1 MIAAA
6 CGGGDDAGD
15 GGEGDTAAGDLPEC
29 PVEALENH
37 DASDGPIEVLL
48 WHSQLAEPLASLEA
62 LTEEYNSSQ
71 DKVHVSLQSQG
82 TSYEEVERQFER
94 AIPTSDLPAVVIFD
108 DTITQFMSDSGV
120 ILPAQSCIEADD
132 YDNSGWLPLAVD
144 FYSIDDVM
152 YPASVGLA
160 SALVYYNRGHFE
172 EAGLDPDDPPETLAE
187 IREYAEAIQAAGVT
201 DAPLAFHMTPF
212 LLEFWLTGAGA
223 PIVDNN
229 NGRDE
234 RAEASAF
241 DNERTHE
248 IFEWIDG
255 MIEDGLMRPFSGTP
269 GQINHFLSMATEQT
283 SMLMESDTAATSI
296 TAFLAGDLD
305 VDSIEGVEG
314 VEGTED
320 VDVSGLDIGAG
331 ALPGLEA
338 PGLGQVGGATY
349 YITNTTP
356 PEVQAAAWDF
366 LKFLNEKDSQIQFYL
381 QGSYHPVEPTTTEDE
396 QVQEFWTT
404 DQAGEW
410 LKISYDSLAAIDTD
424 FPGPLIG
431 PYTEVRDIIR
441 EALDKVA
448 LSGVAPDEAIAEA
461 DALITEAIERYN
473 DENF

>member
-1 MIAAA
+1 MFAAA
-6 CGGGDDAGD
+6 CGGGDGADGGGD
-15 GGEGDTAAGDLPEC
+15 GETAAGDLPEC
-29 PVEALENH
+29 PVEALEEY

-48 WHSQLAEPLASLEA
+48 WHSQIAEPLASLET

-71 DKVHVSLQSQG
+71 DKVHVTLQSQG

-94 AIPTSDLPAVVIFD
+94 AIPTSDLPAVVVFD

-120 ILPAQSCIEADD
+120 IIPAQSCIDADG

-152 YPASVGLA
+152 YPATVGLA
-160 SALVYYNRGHFE
+160 SALIYYNRGHFE
-172 EAGLDPDDPPETLAE
+172 EAGLDPDDPPETLE
-187 IREYAEAIQAAGVT
+187 EVREYAEAIQAAGVT
-201 DAPLAFHMTPF
+201 ETPLAFNMTPF
-212 LLEFWLTGAGA
+212 ILEFWLTGAGA

-229 NGRDE
+229 NGRDA

-255 MIEDGLMRPFSGTP
+255 MIEDGLISPFSGTP
-269 GQINHFLSMATEQT
+269 GQINHYLSMANEQS
-283 SMLMESDTAATSI
+283 SMVIESDTASTSV
-296 TAFLAGDLD
+296 TAFLAGNLEVDELGEDLP
-305 VDSIEGVEG
+305 EAP
-314 VEGTED
+314 
-320 VDVSGLDIGAG
+320 DVSGLDIGAG

-356 PEVQAAAWDF
+356 PEVQAGAWDF
-366 LKFLNEKDSQIQFYL
+366 LKFLNEKDSQVQFYL
-381 QGSYHPVEPTTTEDE
+381 QGSYHPVEPATTEDE
-396 QVQEFWTT
+396 AVQEFWSS
-404 DQAGEW
+404 DKAGEW
-410 LKISYDSLAAIDTD
+410 LKISYDSLVGIDTD

-441 EALDKVA
+441 DALDRLA
-448 LSGVAPDEAIAEA
+448 FERATPDEVIAEA
-461 DALITEAIERYN
+461 DASITEAIERYN
-473 DENF
+473 EENF